1 MMQYKITIKMK
12 GNNDMEKKWW
22 QNEVVYQIYPKSF
35 YDSNNDGIGDIPG
48 IIEKLDY
55 LKQLGITM
63 IWLCPVYQSPM
74 DDNGYDISD
83 YEEIHPDFGTL
94 KDIDKL
100 IYESKKRKIKIIMDL
115 VINHTS
121 DQHRWFQEALSS
133 PNSPYRDFY
142 IFKEGKDGHAPTNWR
157 SVFGG
162 STWQRVSG
170 EENMYYFHSF
180 SKKQPDLNWEN
191 PAMRKEIYGMI
202 NRWLEKGIAGFRVDA
217 INFIKKDQRY
227 LDGKPDGS
235 DGLVSCFAYCR
246 NIDGIEVFFQE
257 MKQETFSKYDCMT
270 VSEAV
275 DVDYPHVG
283 NFIGEQGC
291 FSMMFDFNY
300 TNIDVENED
309 VFKRTNW
316 TVKQYRDLLY
326 KSQLEIQ
333 KIGWSA
339 PFLENHDQPRSI
351 NKLIKDTSYHGYLG
365 ATLLATMY
373 LFLRGTPFI
382 YQGQEL
388 GMVNFKRKN
397 IEEFDDINAYGQY
410 KRALEEGFTSQQA
423 IEFLNQRSRD
433 NSRTP
438 FPWNKQKY
446 GGFSK
451 HKPWILMNDN
461 YSSINASKQVND
473 PNSIFSFYQKLI
485 NIRQHSI
492 YHDTLVYGLFDVLE
506 INNDEIISYIR
517 YFNHQKV
524 AIICNFSN
532 HQNSF
537 EWNDQIKD
545 IIVNNKK
552 DLQIKDHTIT
562 LQPYQAIVIEI

>member
-1 MMQYKITIKMK
+1 MK
-12 GNNDMEKKWW
+12 KQWW

-55 LKQLGITM
+55 LKKLGITM
-63 IWLCPVYQSPM
+63 LWICPVYQSPM

-83 YEEIHPDFGTL
+83 YEDIHPDFGTL
-94 KDIDKL
+94 EDIDKL
-100 IYESKKRKIKIIMDL
+100 IEEANQREIKLIMDL

-121 DQHRWFQEALSS
+121 DEHRWFKEAISS
-133 PNSPYRDFY
+133 PNSHYRDYY

-162 STWQRVSG
+162 STWEKVPD

-191 PAMRKEIYGMI
+191 PRMRHDIYQMI
-202 NRWLEKGIAGFRVDA
+202 NRWLEKGVAGFRVDA

-227 LDGKPDGS
+227 LDGIPDGN
-235 DGLVSCFAYCR
+235 DGLVSCFNYCR
-246 NIDGIEVFFQE
+246 NIDGIEEFFQE
-257 MKQETFSKYDCMT
+257 LKKETFAKYDCMT
-270 VSEAV
+270 VSEV
-275 DVDYPHVG
+275 VGVDYLHIG
-283 NFIGEQGC
+283 NLIGDEGC

-316 TVKQYRDLLY
+316 TIKEYKDLLY
-326 KSQLEIQ
+326 MSQLEIQ

-351 NKLIKDTSYHGYLG
+351 DKLIKDSSYYNYLG
-365 ATLLATMY
+365 PTMLATMY

-388 GMVNFKRKN
+388 GMTNFIRKS
-397 IEEFDDINAYGQY
+397 IDEFDDINAHGQY
-410 KRALEEGFTSQQA
+410 RRALEEGFNDKQA
-423 IEFLNQRSRD
+423 IEFLNKRSRD
-433 NSRTP
+433 NARTP
-438 FPWNKQKY
+438 FPWNNQKY

-451 HKPWILMNDN
+451 HEPWILMNEN
-461 YSSINASKQVND
+461 YDKINAEQQIDN
-473 PNSIFSFYQKLI
+473 PNSIFTFYQKLI
-485 NIRQHSI
+485 DTRQHSQ
-492 YHDTLVYGLFDVLE
+492 YHETLVYGSFNIFQ
-506 INNDEIISYIR
+506 INNDEIISYSR
-517 YFNHQKV
+517 CYNHQKV
-524 AIICNFSN
+524 VVICNFAN
-532 HQNSF
+532 HDNMIAF
-537 EWNDQIKD
+537 PYQIKN
-545 IIVNNKK
+545 IIINNSDDLEVNNQSILLK
-552 DLQIKDHTIT
+552 
-562 LQPYQAIVIEI
+562 PYQAIVLEL